1 MGKGKFDQ
9 LFSGE
14 SLCGIDEDLDVKGK
28 NGIDPERVIFRLRP
42 RASALSLSG

>member
-14 SLCGIDEDLDVKGK
+14 SHMILYDAFFGTSHPVR
-28 NGIDPERVIFRLRP
+28 ERGVEQ
-42 RASALSLSG
+42 